1 MTNIEEEILI
11 CKCLYSL
18 RLFVS
23 TNHLLERE
31 IAVIEAHIASFFA
44 IPDIEKAVSE
54 ACAVIDESEKRDAC
68 TVVLG
73 LYKVKLERDYPNHPD
88 IELVDSLMEDIINVE
103 GWEPKHNFAHY
114 LSKEAWAMSFN
125 L

>member
-54 ACAVIDESEKRDAC
+54 ACGNR
-68 TVVLG
+68 
-73 LYKVKLERDYPNHPD
+73 
-88 IELVDSLMEDIINVE
+88 
-103 GWEPKHNFAHY
+103 
-114 LSKEAWAMSFN
+114 
-125 L
+125 